1 MRGLAI
7 LGIFI
12 VTLIASLV
20 VFGYMS
26 RAYAY
31 WMRENTWGRE
41 ITGLLMVGFAVI
53 LTWIVVRLLHFAGIL
68 V

>member
-20 VFGYMS
+20 IFGYMS
-26 RAYAY
+26 RTYVY
-31 WMRENTWGRE
+31 WMKENTWGRE

-53 LTWIVVRLLHFAGIL
+53 LTWIVVRLFL
-68 V
+68 